1 MVSNLATLSMVH
13 DLVFGPQI
21 NHRQLLRQQHEPY
34 RFRADLNPCNE
45 VDLT

>member
-1 MVSNLATLSMVH
+1 MVSNLATLLMVH
-13 DLVFGPQI
+13 DLVFGPLI

-34 RFRADLNPCNE
+34 WFRADLNPCNE